1 MLDNWILGVSQLGQW
16 QVILAMVLGVGL
28 GIIVGAMPGLSGP
41 TGLALM
47 IPFTFVLTPIVA
59 IVLLISIYV
68 GAEYGGSITAITINT
83 PGTPS
88 GAITAIDGY
97 PLTQKG
103 QTGRALSISVMSS
116 TTGGLFSTVCL
127 VLFSIPLATFAT
139 AFGPIQF
146 FALGIFG
153 LTIVA
158 SLVSGNWIK
167 GLIAAMIGL
176 SIETV
181 GAEPMTGTF
190 RFTFGQPFLWE
201 GVSFV
206 SAMLGLFAI
215 TEVFIILESE
225 VKSRVVNTAKITT
238 ERISWFEFARLWKTL
253 SISSILG
260 TIIGV
265 MPGAGASIGS
275 IIAYNEAKRVSKK
288 PEEFG
293 HGSPEGVCASETANN
308 ATVGGALVPLLTLGV
323 PGSGSTAILL
333 GALMLQNINPGP
345 QLFEKHPD
353 IVFGIFSA
361 LFLANF
367 VMLFLGLKFIR
378 LWLKVVE
385 VSPPVLA
392 ALIFS
397 VAFIGA
403 FSVGGSVGDVIVMLV
418 IGLLGYVLR
427 KLKFPLIPVVIGLVL
442 GDMIEISLRR
452 ALILSDGSYSVFF
465 TDPISLGL
473 LLAAAASLVYAIVR
487 DIRASR
493 RKQKFESL

>member
-1 MLDNWILGVSQLGQW
+1 MLENWIIGVSQLGQW
-16 QVILAMVLGVGL
+16 QVVLAMFVGVGL
-28 GIIVGAMPGLSGP
+28 GIVVGAMPGLSGP

-47 IPFTFVLTPIVA
+47 IPFTYVLSPIVA
-59 IVLLISIYV
+59 IVLLLSIYV

-97 PLTQKG
+97 PLTEKG
-103 QTGRALSISVMSS
+103 ETGRALSISIMSS
-116 TTGGLFSTVCL
+116 TTGGVFSTICL
-127 VLFSIPLATFAT
+127 VLFSIPLATFAV
-139 AFGPIQF
+139 AFGPIQY

-167 GLIAAMIGL
+167 GVIAALIGL
-176 SIETV
+176 LIETV

-190 RFTFGQPFLWE
+190 RFTFSQPALWE

-215 TEVFIILESE
+215 TEVFMIIESE
-225 VKSRVVNTAKITT
+225 VKSRVIDTTKIST
-238 ERISWFEFARLWKTL
+238 ERISWREFGGLWKTL
-253 SISSILG
+253 TVSSILG

-275 IIAYNEAKRVSKK
+275 IVAYNEAKRISPT
-288 PEEFG
+288 PERFG
-293 HGSPEGVCASETANN
+293 HGAPEGVCASETANN

-333 GALMLQNINPGP
+333 GALMLHNIHPGP
-345 QLFEKHPD
+345 QLFDKHPD
-353 IVFGIFSA
+353 IVYGIFTT

-378 LWLKVVE
+378 IWLKVVE

-397 VAFIGA
+397 IAFIGA
-403 FSVGGSVGDVIVMLV
+403 FSVGGSVGDVVVMLI
-418 IGLLGYVLR
+418 IGVLGYILR
-427 KLKFPLIPVVIGLVL
+427 KFKFPLIPLVIGLVL
-442 GDMIEISLRR
+442 GDMIEISMRR
-452 ALILSDGSYSVFF
+452 ALILSDGSFGIFF
-465 TDPISLGL
+465 QDPISLGL
-473 LLAAAASLVYAIVR
+473 LIAAAASLVYAIVR
-487 DIRASR
+487 DIRAAK
-493 RKQKFESL
+493 RKEKFESI

>member
-1 MLDNWILGVSQLGQW
+1 MLENWLLGIEHLANWQVVVAIILGT
-16 QVILAMVLGVGL
+16 AL

-47 IPFTFVLTPIVA
+47 IPFTYILSPIVS

-88 GAITAIDGY
+88 GAVTAIDGY
-97 PLTQKG
+97 PLTEKG
-103 QTGRALSISVMSS
+103 QTGRALSISIMSS
-116 TTGGLFSTVCL
+116 TFGGLFSAVCL
-127 VLFSIPLATFAT
+127 VLFSIPLAKFAI
-139 AFGPIQF
+139 AFGPIQY
-146 FALGIFG
+146 FALGVFG

-167 GLIAAMIGL
+167 GVIAAMIGL
-176 SIETV
+176 LIETI
-181 GAEPMTGTF
+181 GSEPMTGAF

-215 TEVFIILESE
+215 TEVFIIIESE
-225 VKSRVVNTAKITT
+225 IKSRLIDTKKFTT
-238 ERISWFEFARLWKTL
+238 ERISWKEFGSLWKTL
-253 SISSILG
+253 SISSVLG
-260 TIIGV
+260 TLIGV

-275 IIAYNEAKRVSKK
+275 IVAYNEAKRFSTT

-293 HGSPEGVCASETANN
+293 KGSAEGVCASETANN

-333 GALMLQNINPGP
+333 GAFGLHNLFPGP
-345 QLFEKHPD
+345 QLFEKNPD
-353 IVFGIFSA
+353 IVYGIFTC
-361 LFLANF
+361 LFLANI
-367 VMLFLGLKFIR
+367 VMLILGLKFIR
-378 LWLKVVE
+378 IWLQIVKL
-385 VSPPVLA
+385 SPAILA
-392 ALIFS
+392 PLIFS

-418 IGLLGYVLR
+418 VGVIGYILR
-427 KLKFPLIPVVIGLVL
+427 KFDFPLIPVVIGLVL
-442 GDMIEISLRR
+442 ADMVEISMRR
-452 ALILSDGSYSVFF
+452 ALILSDGSFLVFI
-465 TDPISLGL
+465 TDPISLGF
-473 LLAAAASLVYAIVR
+473 LLAAAASLIYAIVR
-487 DIRASR
+487 DIRAA
-493 RKQKFESL
+493 KNKETYESI

>member
-1 MLDNWILGVSQLGQW
+1 MLENWLLGIGQLGQW
-16 QVILAMVLGVGL
+16 QVVLAMFAGVAM
-28 GIIVGAMPGLSGP
+28 GIVVGAMPGLSGP

-47 IPFTFVLTPIVA
+47 IPFTYILSPIVA

-97 PLTQKG
+97 PMTEAG
-103 QTGRALSISVMSS
+103 QTGRALSISIMSS
-116 TTGGLFSTVCL
+116 TTGGVFSTICL
-127 VLFSIPLATFAT
+127 VLFSIPLAQFAI
-139 AFGPIQF
+139 AFGPVQY

-167 GLIAAMIGL
+167 GVIAALIGL
-176 SIETV
+176 LIETI
-181 GAEPMTGTF
+181 GAEPMTGTQ
-190 RFTFGQPFLWE
+190 RFTFGQPALWE
-201 GVSFV
+201 GISFV

-215 TEVFIILESE
+215 TEVFLIIESE
-225 VKSRVVNTAKITT
+225 VKTRLKSRAKFTT
-238 ERISWFEFARLWKTL
+238 ERISWREFAGLWKTL
-253 SISSILG
+253 SISSVIG

-275 IIAYNEAKRVSKK
+275 IVAYNEAKRISPNHEK
-288 PEEFG
+288 FG
-293 HGSPEGVCASETANN
+293 KGAPEGVCASETANN

-333 GALMLQNINPGP
+333 GALMLHNISPGP
-345 QLFEKHPD
+345 QLFVKNPD
-353 IVFGIFSA
+353 IVYGIFTT

-385 VSPPVLA
+385 VSPPILA

-403 FSVGGSVGDVIVMLV
+403 FSVGGSVGDVVVMLI
-418 IGLLGYVLR
+418 IGVLGYVLR
-427 KLKFPLIPVVIGLVL
+427 KFKFPLIPLVIGLVL
-442 GDMIEISLRR
+442 GELIEISLRR
-452 ALILSDGSYSVFF
+452 ALILSDGSFQVFF

-473 LLAAAASLVYAIVR
+473 LIAAALSLIYAIVR
-487 DIRASR
+487 DIRAAKA
-493 RKQKFESL
+493 KQKFESL

>member
-1 MLDNWILGVSQLGQW
+1 MLENWILGVSQLGQW
-16 QVILAMVLGVGL
+16 QVILAMILGVAL

-97 PLTQKG
+97 PLTEQG
-103 QTGRALSISVMSS
+103 QTGRALSVSIMSS
-116 TTGGLFSTVCL
+116 TAGGVFSTICL
-127 VLFSIPLATFAT
+127 VLFSIPLARVAI

-167 GLIAAMIGL
+167 GVLSAMIGL
-176 SIETV
+176 LIVTI

-190 RFTFGQPFLWE
+190 RFTLGQPALWD

-206 SAMLGLFAI
+206 AAMLGLFAI
-215 TEVFIILESE
+215 TEVFHILETQL
-225 VKSRVVNTAKITT
+225 KSRIVDTTKMST
-238 ERISWFEFARLWKTL
+238 ERISWREFSGLWKTL
-253 SISSILG
+253 SISSVLG

-275 IIAYNEAKRVSKK
+275 IVAYNEAKRVSST
-288 PEEFG
+288 PERFG
-293 HGSPEGVCASETANN
+293 KGATEGVCASETANN

-333 GALMLQNINPGP
+333 GALALQNINPGP
-345 QLFEKHPD
+345 QLFENHPD
-353 IVFGIFSA
+353 IVFGIFTS

-378 LWLKVVE
+378 VWLKVVE
-385 VSPPVLA
+385 VPPPVLA

-403 FSVGGSVGDVIVMLV
+403 FSVGGSIGDVVVMLV
-418 IGLLGYVLR
+418 IGLVGHILR
-427 KLKFPLIPVVIGLVL
+427 KFGFPLIPVVIGLVL

-465 TDPISLGL
+465 TDPLSLGL
-473 LLAAAASLVYAIVR
+473 LLAAAASLIFAIVR
-487 DIRASR
+487 DIRAAR
-493 RKQKFESL
+493 RKKSFESI